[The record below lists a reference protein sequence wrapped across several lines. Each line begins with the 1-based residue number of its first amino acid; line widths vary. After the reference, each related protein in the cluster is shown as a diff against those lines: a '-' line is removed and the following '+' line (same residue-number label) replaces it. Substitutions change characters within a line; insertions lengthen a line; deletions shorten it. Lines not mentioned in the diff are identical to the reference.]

1 MELSYRSSQRL
12 RTSTQVT
19 PGGAPI
25 PKIISGS
32 SQSQFKIQKTVL
44 NESTVIVPDTQ
55 DQTAKPK
62 SDQSESV
69 ISDSDEESSEHQTRL
84 SRMSQERFQNL
95 NPNWQI
101 LENSSRNFSE
111 MSVFRGVSQTDLWKV
126 FPGKLIQFFLQ
137 ISISG
142 V

>member
-19 PGGAPI
+19 PGGAPM

-32 SQSQFKIQKTVL
+32 SQIKIQKTVL

-84 SRMSQERFQNL
+84 SRMSQEGF
-95 NPNWQI
+95 
-101 LENSSRNFSE
+101 
-111 MSVFRGVSQTDLWKV
+111 
-126 FPGKLIQFFLQ
+126 
-137 ISISG
+137 
-142 V
+142 

>member
-1 MELSYRSSQRL
+1 MILTILNETSLSQAAATLIGSSDSSSDGEMELSYRSSQRL

-32 SQSQFKIQKTVL
+32 SQIKIQKTVL

-84 SRMSQERFQNL
+84 SRMSQEGFQN
-95 NPNWQI
+95 
-101 LENSSRNFSE
+101 NS
-111 MSVFRGVSQTDLWKV
+111 
-126 FPGKLIQFFLQ
+126 
-137 ISISG
+137 
-142 V
+142 